1 MRSLLLSIAA
11 LSALSLTACNDEYY
25 DGKLATTGTLNIQ
38 GKQGSVKIPA
48 GVNADTQIHISGSGT
63 VDLTISRGED
73 QPDAVATIKLPM
85 FTKADENGDF
95 AITAGKLKQGFDLYG
110 NRAVSVS
117 RTEEYD
123 SSESCIYGYHDGGQ
137 KCEWRD
143 TPRTCSTRH
152 ECGTNALGAPI
163 CKDYEDCDGGGRDYV
178 CETEQIPDYGS
189 QSTTQ
194 YDTITTTKLTLK
206 FVNPENDKAVAKF
219 SGVQKETRTTVTS
232 RGHCYR

>member
-1 MRSLLLSIAA
+1 MRSLFIAAAA

-25 DGKLATTGTLNIQ
+25 NGKLATTSSVTIQ
-38 GKQGSVKIPA
+38 GKQGAVKLPA
-48 GVNADTQIHISGSGT
+48 GLNADTQIHISGSGT
-63 VDLTISRGED
+63 VDLSISRGED
-73 QPDAVATIKLPM
+73 QPNAVATIKLPM
-85 FTKADENGDF
+85 FTKPDENGDF

-110 NRAVSVS
+110 NRAVSVKK
-117 RTEEYD
+117 TAEYD

-152 ECGTNALGAPI
+152 ECGTNALGQAI
-163 CKDYEDCDGGGRDYV
+163 CKDYEDCDNGSRDYV

-189 QSTTQ
+189 RSTTQ
-194 YDTITTTKLTLK
+194 YDTVTTTKLTLK

-219 SGVQKETRTTVTS
+219 SGEQRDVRTSVTS
-232 RGHCYR
+232 RGSCYR